1 VKIVILAGGLGSRLG
16 EYTSLVPKPMINIGT
31 KPLLWH
37 VMQTYAKHGH
47 RDFLVAL
54 GYKSEI
60 IKDYFANFKLR
71 NEDFTIN
78 LASGKVTER
87 GSENTNWNVTLVD
100 TGLNTM
106 TGGRIKRLINYIGK
120 ETFMLT
126 YGDGLA
132 DIDLKDLLNFHKAHG
147 KLVTMTAVRPAAR
160 FGEVLLKNDQVVM
173 FEEKPQLQ
181 NGWINGGYFVVE
193 PEFLEFIEGDQSM
206 LEREPLEKAVQE
218 GQLMAYRHNG
228 FWHCLDTKR
237 DLEALEKMWAT
248 DAPWNKK

>member
-1 VKIVILAGGLGSRLG
+1 MKIVILAGGLGSRLG

-37 VMQTYAKHGH
+37 VMQTYAKYGH

-60 IKDYFANFKLR
+60 IKDYFSNFKLR

-78 LASGKVTER
+78 LASGKVTEH
-87 GSENTNWNVTLVD
+87 GSENINWNVTLVD

-106 TGGRIKRLINYIGK
+106 TGGRVKRLKDYIGK

-132 DIDLKDLLNFHKAHG
+132 DIDLNKLLNFHKGHG

-193 PEFLEFIEGDQSM
+193 PEFLELIEGDQSM

-218 GQLMAYRHNG
+218 GQLMAYRHHG

-237 DLEALEKMWAT
+237 DLENLEKLWAT
-248 DAPWNKK
+248 DAPWNK